1 LLTAAKTYPNISMKE
16 NWIECTIKD
25 LRLRTIIGFNDIET
39 KEKQD
44 VVITICYKYNAQ
56 KAIVADD
63 VKLGFNY
70 KTLTK
75 KIIGFVESSRFKLL
89 EALAQGIIDIVTENK
104 ELKDISVIVEKPGAL
119 RFTDNVIVKIT
130 S

>member
-1 LLTAAKTYPNISMKE
+1 MKE
-16 NWIECTIKD
+16 NWVECTIKD

-44 VVITICYKYNAQ
+44 VVITISYKYNAQ
-56 KAIVADD
+56 KAIDADD

-75 KIIGFVESSRFKLL
+75 KIIGFVEGAHFKLL
-89 EALAQGIIDIVTENK
+89 EALAQGIFDIVIENK
-104 ELKDISVIVEKPGAL
+104 ELKDISVKVEKPGAL

>member
-1 LLTAAKTYPNISMKE
+1 MKE

-44 VVITICYKYNAQ
+44 VVITISYKYNAL
-56 KAIVADD
+56 KAIQADD

-75 KIIGFVESSRFKLL
+75 KVISFVETARFNLL
-89 EALAQGIIDIVTENK
+89 EALAKGIFDIVSENN
-104 ELKDISVIVEKPGAL
+104 ELKDISVKVEKPGAL
-119 RFTDNVIVKIT
+119 RFTDNVIIKI
-130 S
+130 SS

>member
-1 LLTAAKTYPNISMKE
+1 M
-16 NWIECTIKD
+16 IETWVKYTIKD

-56 KAIVADD
+56 QAIKADD

-75 KIIGFVESSRFKLL
+75 KIIAFVEGAHFKLL
-89 EALAQGIIDIVTENK
+89 EALAQGIFDIVAENGEIK
-104 ELKDISVIVEKPGAL
+104 EISVKVEKPGAL

>member
-1 LLTAAKTYPNISMKE
+1 MKE
-16 NWIECTIKD
+16 IWVECTIKD

-44 VVITICYKYNAQ
+44 VVISVSYKYNAQ
-56 KAIVADD
+56 QAIADD
-63 VKLGFNY
+63 DVMLGFNY

-75 KIIGFVESSRFKLL
+75 KIISFVEAARFNLL
-89 EALAQGIIDIVTENK
+89 EALAQGIFDIVAENN
-104 ELKDISVIVEKPGAL
+104 ELKDISVKVEKPGAL

>member
-1 LLTAAKTYPNISMKE
+1 MKE
-16 NWIECTIKD
+16 NWVECTIKD

-44 VVITICYKYNAQ
+44 VIITICYKYNAHQ
-56 KAIVADD
+56 AIEFDD

-75 KIIGFVESSRFKLL
+75 KIIGFVEVSHFKLL
-89 EALAQGIIDIVTENK
+89 EALAQGIFDIVAENQ
-104 ELKDISVIVEKPGAL
+104 ELKDISIKVEKPGAL

>member
-1 LLTAAKTYPNISMKE
+1 MRE
-16 NWIECTIKD
+16 NWVECTIKN

-44 VVITICYKYNAQ
+44 VIISISYKYNASL
-56 KAIVADD
+56 AIKDDD

-75 KIIGFVESSRFKLL
+75 KVIGFVESARFNLL
-89 EALAQGIIDIVTENK
+89 EALAQGIFDIVALDK
-104 ELKDISVIVEKPGAL
+104 ELKDITIIVEKPGAL
-119 RFTDNVIVKIT
+119 RFTDNVIVKLT

>member
-1 LLTAAKTYPNISMKE
+1 MLMGAKTFYNEFMKE
-16 NWIECTIKD
+16 NWIECTIMD

-44 VVITICYKYNAQ
+44 VVITISYKYNAS
-56 KAIVADD
+56 KAIAADD

-75 KIIGFVESSRFKLL
+75 KIISFVENSHFKLL
-89 EALAQGIIDIVTENK
+89 EALAQGILDIVTENK

-119 RFTDNVIVKIT
+119 RFTDNVIVKI
-130 S
+130 SC

>member
-1 LLTAAKTYPNISMKE
+1 MKE
-16 NWIECTIKD
+16 NWVECTIKD

-56 KAIVADD
+56 QAIEADN

-75 KIIGFVESSRFKLL
+75 KIIGFVEAARFKLL
-89 EALAQGIIDIVTENK
+89 EALAQGIFDIVAESN
-104 ELKDISVIVEKPGAL
+104 ELKDISIKIEKPGAL
-119 RFTDNVIVKIT
+119 RFTDNVIIKI
-130 S
+130 SS

>member
-1 LLTAAKTYPNISMKE
+1 MKE
-16 NWIECTIKD
+16 TWVECTIKD

-44 VVITICYKYNAQ
+44 VVITISYKYNAQ
-56 KAIVADD
+56 QAISADD

-75 KIIGFVESSRFKLL
+75 RIIAFTENSRFKLL
-89 EALAQGIIDIVTENK
+89 EALGKGIFDIVAEHK
-104 ELKDISVIVEKPGAL
+104 ELKNITVKVEKPGAL
-119 RFTDNVIVKIT
+119 RFTDNVIIKID
-130 S
+130 SQNFHE